1 LRDSI
6 LRSLMG
12 AAMEFLAT
20 VEQRMDM
27 EAARTSPPRGF
38 PALPEIPA
46 GRYTRPD
53 FFALEV
59 EHVWRKTWICI
70 GRQDDIGAEP
80 GSYRT
85 FKKLGSPMLIV
96 RGRDGVL
103 RAFYNTC
110 RHRGAPVVRDEAGR
124 TGPLRCQFHSWTYGL
139 DGRLIGVPDEHDF
152 ACLDTA
158 KRGLLPIRLEI
169 WGGLLFINETP
180 EAEPLLDFLGPLV
193 REVACAGMESLRTV
207 HRQTFTIECNWK
219 AAIDAF
225 LEIYHL
231 ETLHPGARGMIDC
244 PANAIE
250 LLPNGHSVQVM
261 RKHLRPGGNWNTLDG
276 APDILALPHVYRRN
290 TVSYSIFPNI
300 IMPVEA
306 IGVPLLIFYPLGHR
320 RCEMH
325 AIFLGPDWG
334 DAPRPAFWDNFLES
348 YCKVL
353 LEDQVNLAP
362 IQDSLDCGA
371 FSGMLINYQERR
383 IYWLHEEI
391 DRLIGADR
399 LPRELAMSQLLTP
412 YVQEPL
418 ESIRERTEAEFAEG

>member
-1 LRDSI
+1 MD
-6 LRSLMG
+6 
-12 AAMEFLAT
+12 FLST
-20 VEQRMDM
+20 VEQRMDL

-59 EHVWRKTWICI
+59 EHLWGKTWICA
-70 GRQDDIGAEP
+70 GREDDIDPAP

-96 RGRDGVL
+96 RGRDGAL

-110 RHRGAPVVRDEAGR
+110 RHRGAPVVRDETGR
-124 TGPLRCQFHSWTYGL
+124 ASLLRCQFHSWSYGL
-139 DGRLIGVPDEHDF
+139 DGRLLSVPDEHDF
-152 ACLDTA
+152 ACLDA
-158 KRGLLPIRLEI
+158 EKRGLLPIRLEI
-169 WGGLLFINETP
+169 WGGLLFVNENRD
-180 EAEPLLDFLGPLV
+180 AAPLKDFLGPFV
-193 REVACAGMESLRTV
+193 SGAECANMASLRTV
-207 HRQTFTIECNWK
+207 HRQKYTIECNWK

-231 ETLHPGARGMIDC
+231 DTLHPGARGMIDC

-250 LLPNGHSVQVM
+250 LGPNGHSLQVM
-261 RKHLRPGGNWNTLDG
+261 RKRMRPGGNWNTLAG
-276 APDILALPHVYRRN
+276 APDIPAMPELYRRN

-300 IMPVEA
+300 IMPIEV
-306 IGVPLLIFYPLGHR
+306 IGVPLLIFYPLGPR
-320 RCEMH
+320 RCEMQ

-334 DAPRPAFWDNFLES
+334 DGPRPAFWDTFLEA
-348 YCKVL
+348 YCNVL
-353 LEDQVNLAP
+353 LEDQLNLAP
-362 IQDSLDCGA
+362 IQDSLDCPA

-391 DRLIGADR
+391 DRLIGLQR
-399 LPRELAMSQLLTP
+399 VPRELAVSQLLTP
-412 YVQEPL
+412 YMQEPL
-418 ESIRERTEAEFAEG
+418 ESILNRTGRKELADG